1 MPESKPDGVW
11 WKNLEGQNL
20 PFVIFGDMAEFKPPQ
35 RREVLRAVKAV
46 KTAPKKWKEYG
57 KMTTFWR
64 SSQVLLLARAIWKFY
79 NFHFT
84 DSALVSYLCHFEH
97 LYVAVE
103 KSKTPTVFSFFCIHV
118 QRNRTWMQKNG
129 PQRWMTQTYL
139 QRTLAI

>member
-57 KMTTFWR
+57 KMTTF
-64 SSQVLLLARAIWKFY
+64 
-79 NFHFT
+79 
-84 DSALVSYLCHFEH
+84 
-97 LYVAVE
+97 
-103 KSKTPTVFSFFCIHV
+103 
-118 QRNRTWMQKNG
+118 
-129 PQRWMTQTYL
+129 
-139 QRTLAI
+139 